1 MSSNNIGLLVGQYQE
16 AKNTVKEIQNLSQV
30 MKGSMDESIKA
41 YADASESLQKPLN
54 SLSEDITTPMR
65 KLGADLDTSLS
76 TVKEGMAAPLTQLV
90 ATITIQT
97 ESQMNALLHIAELL
111 ATGFAI
117 IDEKVMTDPNVDTGT
132 TFEDD
137 FKHIQDTF
145 RASMEDMGD
154 AVHFYNDVLQKVAAD
169 AAESAESFNDL
180 EESLKTAEE
189 GAKTRAALAA
199 EEAQTLRDKIS
210 ANVEAAK
217 NADFTALHK
226 ALYQMI
232 PAPEISDGDDPETL
246 KILKPL
252 EVFDEI
258 VSSFRDLNMWSDV
271 TEELTGVSES
281 FSEIA
286 KLMGFARKA
295 YTQSKDKRREEEQMR
310 GFGELVT
317 KINNS
322 LPQPPS
328 RKERIVQGLQ
338 RFGASKAVQVGGAV
352 MSGAKTAFRP
362 FKMWNLAKNN
372 KLLQKAGKGIKA
384 AVGGLNPMG
393 AMIGAI
399 AAPLNAFI
407 NGVLAPFQIL
417 GNIMGSL
424 GTVLGTAFVPII
436 MKIGEVLLKL
446 MPLVSFIAEALQP
459 FFDLLIAALDPI
471 MMLIEPIMVLVEA
484 LLPPIVQ
491 IVTALL
497 TPTMSMFQLLEP
509 LMPLLMLVVDL
520 VVLILNVL
528 QPFIDTFSL
537 MASKF
542 SEVIGII
549 AGGIGGV
556 TEIISGFFHGQFD
569 TIQEFWA
576 AIKNS
581 ISGFFQ
587 GVIDGIGAWWDDIV
601 AKVRGFFQPLIDFI
615 QNFNLVDWFK
625 ELIGR

>member
-271 TEELTGVSES
+271 TEELTGVSEKLVEV
-281 FSEIA
+281 FDEIVSSAKKGWDVEDLGRYLVDQDKYLVDQDKKGKVGEESLLSMPPQPEGSPWTGA
-286 KLMGFARKA
+286 KLM
-295 YTQSKDKRREEEQMR
+295 EQD
-310 GFGELVT
+310 LT
-317 KINNS
+317 KSNKQ
-322 LPQPPS
+322 L
-328 RKERIVQGLQ
+328 K
-338 RFGASKAVQVGGAV
+338 KVGG
-352 MSGAKTAFRP
+352 G
-362 FKMWNLAKNN
+362 LKNA
-372 KLLQKAGKGIKA
+372 LGS
-384 AVGGLNPMG
+384 LNPMG
-393 AMIGAI
+393 AAIGAMT
-399 AAPLNAFI
+399 APINAFI
-407 NGVLAPFQIL
+407 NGALAPFQIL